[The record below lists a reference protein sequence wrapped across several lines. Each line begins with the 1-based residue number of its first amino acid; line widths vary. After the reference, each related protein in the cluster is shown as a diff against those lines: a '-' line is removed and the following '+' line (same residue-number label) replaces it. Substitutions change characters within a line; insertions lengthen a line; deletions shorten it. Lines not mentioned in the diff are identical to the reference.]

1 MIKKRFLIYS
11 FIILLFAVMISN
23 DISYNEYFKNVE
35 EINFSNKTKC
45 KKLISKQPIE
55 DFVKIN
61 DEYLIGSSTTYLK
74 LYYNYNY
81 LNNKGENGTLILVN
95 LKNETLTE
103 IPIENYPKKIHFNPE
118 GISLLNGNLLYIIN
132 HANTEGE
139 RIEIVNIEFNPI
151 KLIHVKSIKLPNKF
165 FGTLNS
171 IAVIDK
177 NAFYFTTSRILGYP
191 IHKNEITFLRNFF
204 INYSGIFAKL
214 LSMKLT
220 NLYIYRNGK
229 INKIKGSEGIF
240 NNGLAY
246 NKKEKI
252 LFMAQTLEKT
262 IKVYQIGKKI
272 TDIELIKDI
281 KSDYCIDNLDYDEK
295 NNLLYA
301 GILGKMHNINIMA
314 KNFFKKGNLGNE
326 DVYGGLQ
333 VIDPDND
340 FKIINIYLLKN
351 RLKAISSG
359 SIINNK
365 LIFSS
370 VFDKGMLICEREK

>member
-1 MIKKRFLIYS
+1 
-11 FIILLFAVMISN
+11 
-23 DISYNEYFKNVE
+23 
-35 EINFSNKTKC
+35 
-45 KKLISKQPIE
+45 
-55 DFVKIN
+55 
-61 DEYLIGSSTTYLK
+61 
-74 LYYNYNY
+74 
-81 LNNKGENGTLILVN
+81 
-95 LKNETLTE
+95 
-103 IPIENYPKKIHFNPE
+103 
-118 GISLLNGNLLYIIN
+118 
-132 HANTEGE
+132 
-139 RIEIVNIEFNPI
+139 
-151 KLIHVKSIKLPNKF
+151 
-165 FGTLNS
+165 
-171 IAVIDK
+171 
-177 NAFYFTTSRILGYP
+177 LGYP
-191 IHKNEITFLRNFF
+191 IHKNEITFLRNFL
-204 INYSGIFAKL
+204 INYSGLFAKL

-229 INKIKGSEGIF
+229 INKIQGTEGIF

-252 LFMAQTLEKT
+252 LFMAQTLEKN
-262 IKVYQIGKKI
+262 IKVYKIGKKF
-272 TDIELIKDI
+272 TDIGLIKDI

-301 GILGKMHNINIMA
+301 GILGKMHNNNIMA
-314 KNFFKKGNLGNE
+314 KNFFTKGNLGNE